1 MRHAIDA
8 MSETKTRTARS
19 SSRTIVIAVVVLL
32 VIVAIAGIVLAGRQ
46 GNAAGDAAGDPA
58 TGAVKPDAQT
68 QAAATPPAASV
79 PAESN
84 PNEVRFA
91 PGSDKLPPG
100 ANESI
105 ARFADA
111 ARASGNGVRLSTR
124 FLTGENKARDFELA
138 KARVASVRHAL
149 QADGIGPE
157 KMQSELIEV
166 PAGALDAAAADRV
179 DLIVR

>member
-1 MRHAIDA
+1 

-19 SSRTIVIAVVVLL
+19 SSRTIVIAVVALL

-46 GNAAGDAAGDPA
+46 GTATGDAAGDPA
-58 TGAVKPDAQT
+58 AVAAKPDAQM
-68 QAAATPPAASV
+68 QAAATPPAAAAE